1 MVPAAQGLFDRAVTD
16 GWAADGHD
24 GFVYTTDWDGTP
36 VVRDRMHWVLAEGI
50 CAAAALHDATGDPAY
65 DEHYRTWW
73 DHAATHWVDPD
84 DGSWQ
89 HQLTPDLQPADS
101 VWPGRPDTYHSL
113 HAVVLPRLPQ
123 APGAAR
129 AVEAG
134 LLDAGPADRP
144 APIGPDRSRA
154 RPIAAGAVRGASG
167 SVIQAP
173 RRGEVR

>member
-73 DHAATHWVDPD
+73 DPRRHPLGGPGRRVVAAPAHPGPAT
-84 DGSWQ
+84 
-89 HQLTPDLQPADS
+89 ADS

-134 LLDAGPADRP
+134 LLDAGAADLH
-144 APIGPDRSRA
+144 RS
-154 RPIAAGAVRGASG
+154 
-167 SVIQAP
+167 
-173 RRGEVR
+173 